1 MVGFI
6 RSFFLTFSVLS
17 FLISPAFAQGNGK
30 PLENPPVILELFTSQ
45 NCSSCPPA
53 DRYLTELSQRNDII
67 AISCHVGYWNHLG
80 WVDKLS
86 LPECARRQ
94 RGYGRRLERGRV
106 FTPQMIING
115 NKSFVGH
122 HKADI
127 GLEIRKQERN
137 EDLYRADLSYQPQNH
152 TVTYRLP
159 ELPAGR
165 QGVYELALY
174 AIKDKVREDIESG
187 ENRGKTVLYT
197 QVALA
202 LDYLPNWNG
211 KFLSKTIT
219 YPLPPGTDRLVM
231 LGGLGDS
238 GRIMV
243 FATEDIVF

>member
-6 RSFFLTFSVLS
+6 RSFFLISCLSTFLS
-17 FLISPAFAQGNGK
+17 TAPLAQNSYE
-30 PLENPPVILELFTSQ
+30 PLENPPVILELYTSQ

-53 DRYLTELSQRNDII
+53 DRYLTELSQSSNII

-94 RGYGRRLERGRV
+94 RGYGRRLEGGRV

-115 NKSFVGH
+115 NQSFVGH

-127 GLEIRKQERN
+127 GFEIRKQERN
-137 EDLYRADLSYQPQNH
+137 EDLYRAEISYDRQNH
-152 TVTYRLP
+152 TLTYRLP

-165 QGVYELALY
+165 QGVYELAVF
-174 AIKDKVREDIESG
+174 AIKNHVREKIETG
-187 ENRGKTVLYT
+187 ENRGRTVLYT
-197 QVALA
+197 NVALS

-211 KFLSKTIT
+211 KAFSKTIA
-219 YPLPPGTDRLVM
+219 YPLPPDTDRLVM

-238 GRIMV
+238 GKIMV
-243 FATEDIVF
+243 FGEENLTK